1 MEDQNPFQ
9 DPAVTQHNSNIG
21 YTTLDLYNLVHN
33 TTDPPPPYEA
43 IPPSAPVQTPKS
55 MTTPMESHI
64 YGSYNSQPGRIT
76 APSPPSFS
84 SVGPCFYQD
93 INVEISQQFQRTVTI
108 MYYFWLFCTG
118 TLFFNLISS
127 VVLFCIISSS
137 DARSG
142 LYLSVLWVGLFPPC
156 SFFCWY
162 RPVYK
167 AFRNDSSFNFF
178 AFFFIF
184 FAQVVVFV
192 IMSIGIPGWGFSGW
206 IVSIS
211 ALSYS
216 LIPSVIMMISA
227 ILFTAEIVMG
237 VVMLKRIH
245 NLYKQT
251 NGSFQKAQA
260 ELATAVM
267 SNHAVRQAVNQAVC
281 QAVNQAVNQAVHQA
295 IASTSAS
302 VAQGAST
309 AP

>member
-1 MEDQNPFQ
+1 
-9 DPAVTQHNSNIG
+9 
-21 YTTLDLYNLVHN
+21 
-33 TTDPPPPYEA
+33 
-43 IPPSAPVQTPKS
+43 
-55 MTTPMESHI
+55 MESHI

>member
-64 YGSYNSQPGRIT
+64 YGSYNSQVNTIHDTKVFFDFILLQPGRIT

-267 SNHAVRQAVNQAVC
+267 SNHAVRQA
-281 QAVNQAVNQAVHQA
+281 